1 MNYNEIYWR
10 CRRGMLELD
19 LFLIPYFES
28 KFAQL
33 NVSLQNS
40 FINLLDLPDPD
51 LLNLLMNY
59 NKPDEKF
66 ESIIHLIREYKLGQ
80 I

>member
-1 MNYNEIYWR
+1 MNDNEVYWR

-33 NVSLQNS
+33 NANLQNS

-59 NKPDEKF
+59 KKPDKKF
-66 ESIIHLIREYKLGQ
+66 ESIIHLIREYKLGKF
-80 I
+80 